1 MAINTNKKRVLV
13 IQPLHPAGME
23 MLKARDDIEIIECD
37 SLDENVIAEA
47 AKDVHAMTVRGA
59 TITRKIMS
67 QAPDLMVVSRHG
79 VGYDAVD
86 LNTLNERN
94 IPLCIAIHS
103 NMISVAEQA
112 MALLLG
118 LAKDIFYY
126 DEVTRTDDWGPRFP
140 TRAVD
145 LDGKNFLIIGFG
157 RIGRQVAKRALGFDL
172 KVFGYDPYVDD
183 AILKAANVEPV
194 SDFRKVLRDMDAVA
208 IHCMKTEETT
218 NMFSEAEFKDM
229 KPDAFI
235 VNCAR
240 GGIIDEHA
248 LYQALISGE
257 IKGAGLDVLLDEPSA
272 ADHPLFSLKN
282 VLLSPHIA
290 GVTVE
295 STQRMATQTVDNV
308 LRVFDGNI
316 DPECVVNQSVLSS
329 SG

>member
-1 MAINTNKKRVLV
+1 MATTSNKKRVLV

-23 MLKARDDIEIIECD
+23 MLRARDDIEIIECD
-37 SLDENVIAEA
+37 SLDENIIAEA

-59 TITRKIMS
+59 TITRRIMS
-67 QAPDLMVVSRHG
+67 QAPDLMGGSRHG

-86 LNTLNERN
+86 LGTLNERN

-118 LAKDIFYY
+118 LAKDVFYY
-126 DEVTRTDDWGPRFP
+126 DEVTRTDDWSARFP

-145 LDGKNFLIIGFG
+145 LDGKNLLIVGFG
-157 RIGRQVAKRALGFDL
+157 RIGKQVAKRALGFDL
-172 KVFGYDPYVDD
+172 RVFGYDPYVDD
-183 AILKAANVEPV
+183 KILKAANVQPV
-194 SDFRKVLRDMDAVA
+194 HDFKEILGEMDAVA
-208 IHCMKTEETT
+208 IHCMKTQETT
-218 NMFSEAEFKDM
+218 NMFSEAEFKKM
-229 KPDAFI
+229 KPDAFV

-240 GGIIDEHA
+240 GGIIDEDA
-248 LYQALISGE
+248 LYNALTSGE
-257 IKGAGLDVLLDEPSA
+257 IKGAGLDVLLDEPSS

-295 STQRMATQTVDNV
+295 STRRMATQTVDNV
-308 LRVFDGNI
+308 LKVFDGNV
-316 DPECVVNQSVLSS
+316 DPECVVNQDVLNF
-329 SG
+329 

>member
-1 MAINTNKKRVLV
+1 MATTSNKKRVLV

-23 MLKARDDIEIIECD
+23 MLRARDDIEIIECD

-59 TITRKIMS
+59 TITRRIMS

-86 LNTLNERN
+86 LDTLNERN
-94 IPLCIAIHS
+94 IPLCIAVHS

-118 LAKDIFYY
+118 LAKDVFYY
-126 DEVTRTDDWGPRFP
+126 DEVTRTDDWSARFP

-145 LDGKNFLIIGFG
+145 LDGKNLLIIGFG
-157 RIGRQVAKRALGFDL
+157 RIGKQVAKRALGFDL

-183 AILKAANVEPV
+183 KILKAANVQPV
-194 SDFRKVLRDMDAVA
+194 HDFKEVLGEMDAVA
-208 IHCMKTEETT
+208 IHCMKTQETT
-218 NMFSEAEFKDM
+218 NMFSEAEFKNM
-229 KPDAFI
+229 KRDAFV

-240 GGIIDEHA
+240 GGIIDEDA
-248 LYQALISGE
+248 LYNALTSGE
-257 IKGAGLDVLLDEPSA
+257 IKGAGLDVLLDEPSS
-272 ADHPLFSLKN
+272 ADHPLFNLKN

-295 STQRMATQTVDNV
+295 STRRMATQTVDNV
-308 LRVFDGNI
+308 LKVFDGNV
-316 DPECVVNQSVLSS
+316 DPECVVNQDVLNF
-329 SG
+329 

>member
-23 MLKARDDIEIIECD
+23 MLNARDDIEIIECD

-59 TITRKIMS
+59 TITRKIML

-86 LNTLNERN
+86 LDTLNERN

-112 MALLLG
+112 IALLLG
-118 LAKDIFYY
+118 LAKEIFYY
-126 DEVTRTDDWGPRFP
+126 DEVTRTNDWAPRFP

-145 LDGKNFLIIGFG
+145 LDGKNLLIIGFG

-183 AILKAANVEPV
+183 AILKTANVEPV
-194 SDFRKVLRDMDAVA
+194 KDFREVLGDMDAVA

-218 NMFSEAEFKDM
+218 NMFSDPEFKKM
-229 KPDAFI
+229 KRDAFI

-248 LYQALISGE
+248 LYQALTSGE
-257 IKGAGLDVLLDEPSA
+257 IRGAGLDVLLNEPSA

-295 STQRMATQTVDNV
+295 STRRMATQTVDNV

-316 DPECVVNQSVLSS
+316 DPECVVNQNVLNS

>member
-145 LDGKNFLIIGFG
+145 LDGKNLLIIGFG

-194 SDFRKVLRDMDAVA
+194 SDFREVLGDMDAVA
-208 IHCMKTEETT
+208 VHCMKTEETT
-218 NMFSEAEFKDM
+218 NMFSEAEFKEM

-235 VNCAR
+235 VNCAPGR
-240 GGIIDEHA
+240 NNRRTCT
-248 LYQALISGE
+248 IS
-257 IKGAGLDVLLDEPSA
+257 SA
-272 ADHPLFSLKN
+272 NKW
-282 VLLSPHIA
+282 
-290 GVTVE
+290 
-295 STQRMATQTVDNV
+295 
-308 LRVFDGNI
+308 
-316 DPECVVNQSVLSS
+316 
-329 SG
+329 

>member
-1 MAINTNKKRVLV
+1 MATTSNKKRVLV

-23 MLKARDDIEIIECD
+23 MLRARDDIEIIECD

-59 TITRKIMS
+59 TITRRIMS

-86 LNTLNERN
+86 LDTLNERN
-94 IPLCIAIHS
+94 IPLCIAVHS

-118 LAKDIFYY
+118 LAKDVFYY
-126 DEVTRTDDWGPRFP
+126 DEVTRTDDWSARFP

-145 LDGKNFLIIGFG
+145 LDGKNLLIIGFG
-157 RIGRQVAKRALGFDL
+157 RIGKQVAKRALGFDL

-183 AILKAANVEPV
+183 KILKAANVQPV
-194 SDFRKVLRDMDAVA
+194 HDFKEVLGEMDAVA
-208 IHCMKTEETT
+208 IHCMKTQETT
-218 NMFSEAEFKDM
+218 NMFSEAEFKNM
-229 KPDAFI
+229 KRDAFV

-240 GGIIDEHA
+240 GGIIDEDA
-248 LYQALISGE
+248 LYNALTSGE
-257 IKGAGLDVLLDEPSA
+257 IKGAGLDVLLNEPSS
-272 ADHPLFSLKN
+272 ADHPLFNLKN

-295 STQRMATQTVDNV
+295 STRRMATQTVDNV
-308 LRVFDGNI
+308 LKVFDGNV
-316 DPECVVNQSVLSS
+316 DPECVVNQDVLNF
-329 SG
+329 

>member
-1 MAINTNKKRVLV
+1 MATTSNKKRVLV

-23 MLKARDDIEIIECD
+23 MLRARDDIEIIECD

-59 TITRKIMS
+59 TITRRIMS

-86 LNTLNERN
+86 LDTLNERN
-94 IPLCIAIHS
+94 IPLCIAVHS

-118 LAKDIFYY
+118 LAKDVFYY
-126 DEVTRTDDWGPRFP
+126 DEVTRTDDWSARFP

-145 LDGKNFLIIGFG
+145 LDGKNLLIIGFG
-157 RIGRQVAKRALGFDL
+157 RIGKQVAKRALGFDL

-183 AILKAANVEPV
+183 KILKAANVQPV
-194 SDFRKVLRDMDAVA
+194 HDFKEVLGEMDAVA
-208 IHCMKTEETT
+208 IHCMKTQETT
-218 NMFSEAEFKDM
+218 NMFSEAEFKNM
-229 KPDAFI
+229 KRDAFV

-240 GGIIDEHA
+240 GGIIDEDA
-248 LYQALISGE
+248 LYNALTSGE
-257 IKGAGLDVLLDEPSA
+257 IKGAGLDVLLNEPSS

-295 STQRMATQTVDNV
+295 STRRMATQTVDNV
-308 LRVFDGNI
+308 LKVFDGNV
-316 DPECVVNQSVLSS
+316 DPECVVNQDVLNF
-329 SG
+329 

>member
-1 MAINTNKKRVLV
+1 MATTSNKKRVLV

-23 MLKARDDIEIIECD
+23 MLRARDDIEIIECD
-37 SLDENVIAEA
+37 SLDENIIAEA

-59 TITRKIMS
+59 TITRRIMS

-86 LNTLNERN
+86 LDTLNERN
-94 IPLCIAIHS
+94 IPLCIAVHS

-118 LAKDIFYY
+118 LAKDVFYY
-126 DEVTRTDDWGPRFP
+126 DEVTRTDDWSARFP

-145 LDGKNFLIIGFG
+145 LDGKNLLIIGFG
-157 RIGRQVAKRALGFDL
+157 RIGKQVAKRALGFDL

-183 AILKAANVEPV
+183 KILKAANVQPV
-194 SDFRKVLRDMDAVA
+194 HDFKEVLGEMDAVA
-208 IHCMKTEETT
+208 IHCMKTQETT
-218 NMFSEAEFKDM
+218 NMFSEAEFKNM
-229 KPDAFI
+229 KRDAFV

-240 GGIIDEHA
+240 GGIIDEDA
-248 LYQALISGE
+248 LYNALTSGE
-257 IKGAGLDVLLDEPSA
+257 IKGAGLDVLLDEPSS

-295 STQRMATQTVDNV
+295 STRRMATQTVDNV
-308 LRVFDGNI
+308 LKVFDGNV
-316 DPECVVNQSVLSS
+316 DPECVVNQDVLNF
-329 SG
+329 